1 MNKEFEILLDKDKR
15 LNNPRIRM
23 FANLQLIRFFELLI
37 SEKYKEQIFR
47 CPVHL
52 SIGQE
57 AIAVGVSMNLNLTD
71 KIISTHRSHAH
82 YIAKGGDLSLMLA
95 EIMGSPKGCCKGR
108 GGSMHILDYSVGF
121 LASVPIVGSSLP
133 IAVGVSL
140 AEKQLKSN
148 DITVAY
154 VGDAALETGA
164 FYESLNLI
172 ALKKLPILII
182 VEDNNY
188 SIFTDKASR
197 WPSNRNTQKL
207 IEGFGIKYLS
217 GGGDDAEIVYE
228 QVANIIS
235 DVRSNQPVL
244 IHLDTYRRYEHCG
257 PKIDDNLGYRTE
269 HEIASFA
276 RRDPIE
282 ILRKKLIN
290 ENLMNQDTIII
301 LENQIKDYVE
311 SIYLKT
317 ILQNKD
323 YLEQFQVD
331 FNA

>member
-1 MNKEFEILLDKDKR
+1 MNKELKTILDKDKR
-15 LNNPRIRM
+15 LNNPRILM

-37 SEKYKEQIFR
+37 SDKYEEQIFR

-57 AIAVGVSMNLNLTD
+57 AIAVGVSMNLSLTD
-71 KIISTHRSHAH
+71 KVISTHRSHAH
-82 YIAKGGDLSLMLA
+82 YIAKGGDPSAMLS

-133 IAVGVSL
+133 IAVGVAL
-140 AEKQLKSN
+140 AEKQLNSN
-148 DITVAY
+148 NITVAY

-188 SIFTDKASR
+188 SIFTDKISR
-197 WPSNRNTQKL
+197 WPSNRNTQRVV
-207 IEGFGIKYLS
+207 EGFGINYLIGS
-217 GGGDDAEIVYE
+217 GDDAEGVYE

-235 DVRSNQPVL
+235 DVRRNQPVL

-257 PKIDDNLGYRTE
+257 SKIDDHLGYRTKN
-269 HEIASFA
+269 EIESFSV
-276 RRDPIE
+276 RDPVE
-282 ILRKKLIN
+282 ILRKKLIS
-290 ENLMNQDTIII
+290 ENLINQDALNI

-317 ILQNKD
+317 RLQNID
-323 YLEQFQVD
+323 YLKQFGLNV
-331 FNA
+331 